1 MEKSKESGRNETIE
15 LFKKVRKDLDD
26 CRRENEELRKLLEAE
41 NAKRAKETKDIE
53 EKLEKEKQD
62 LRQSM
67 EKDLSAENEARRKD
81 TFDLRALLNLLM
93 KAARQPGQ
101 YFCAV

>member
-26 CRRENEELRKLLEAE
+26 CRRENEELRMLLEAE

-53 EKLEKEKQD
+53 KKLEKEKQD
-62 LRQSM
+62 LRQSI

-81 TFDLRALLNLLM
+81 TIDLRALLDREKENLFQDFS
-93 KAARQPGQ
+93 RGT
-101 YFCAV
+101 